1 MRSERISVFVDMV
14 FDSVS
19 VLAKWLQ
26 NGIFQLAASSN
37 VPYSE
42 HIGIKCSIS
51 GFALMKSDRNFGT
64 VTPADKPYPYAHWML
79 REIYEQPA
87 TLAATLE
94 QYIDGAGF
102 RTDTCGT
109 TLDWLS
115 HVHGKL
121 LVAASGSSR
130 HAGLFAELVIEDL
143 SGIAVDVEYASEYC
157 YRSERSMTDAAVIV
171 VSQSGETADTLAALR
186 KANLAGHA
194 TLAITNVDHSTMA
207 REATASFPTMAGRER
222 AIPATKS
229 FTAQLLNLYLLALMS
244 GASVGAITQSE
255 LKLRLEEAA
264 RLPKQIASELVGW
277 DEAMR
282 KVAERYRDAK
292 NFLYLGRGL
301 HYAIAREGAL
311 KLKESAYLHAE
322 GYPSGELKH
331 GPNALVAEGTPLVMI
346 ATVDQADSDSV
357 QRYEKVLQLIHDMR
371 DQGANV
377 LAIANTGDQA
387 VGTLANHTIY
397 VEERREA
404 LLAICEVIPL
414 QLLSYWMAINNG
426 IDVDHPRNLTKAV
439 LAE

>member
-1 MRSERISVFVDMV
+1 MTT
-14 FDSVS
+14 
-19 VLAKWLQ
+19 
-26 NGIFQLAASSN
+26 
-37 VPYSE
+37 P
-42 HIGIKCSIS
+42 IKP
-51 GFALMKSDRNFGT
+51 F
-64 VTPADKPYPYAHWML
+64 PYAHWMQ

-87 TLAATLE
+87 TLALTLE
-94 QYIDGAGF
+94 QYVNAGDF
-102 RTDTCGT
+102 RADTCGA
-109 TLDWLS
+109 TLGWLAR
-115 HVHGKL
+115 VQGKM
-121 LVAASGSSR
+121 LVTASGSSR

-157 YRSERSMTDAAVIV
+157 YRSEKSMIDAAVVV

-229 FTAQLLNLYLLALMS
+229 FTAQLMNLYLLALMS
-244 GASVGAITQSE
+244 AVARGAIDATE
-255 LKLRLEEAA
+255 LAVRLDEARKLPVRIEMQL
-264 RLPKQIASELVGW
+264 QGW
-277 DEAMR
+277 DDAMR
-282 KVAERYRDAK
+282 EVAYQYREAK

-301 HYAIAREGAL
+301 HYSIAREGAL

-331 GPNALVAEGTPLVMI
+331 GPNALVAEGTPLVMV
-346 ATVDQADSDSV
+346 ATVDRADADSV
-357 QRYEKVLQLIHDMR
+357 QRYDKVMQLMRDMR
-371 DQGANV
+371 EQGANV
-377 LAIANTGDQA
+377 LAIANTGDES
-387 VGTLANHTIY
+387 VGALASHTVY
-397 VEERREA
+397 VEEQREA